1 MGLRYG
7 RMAAIVLFA
16 GYISYG
22 TTVKADDKTVATATP
37 TENNQELTKPVS
49 QADNSSASIFTL
61 PEVVVTAP
69 LASINTSR
77 YGDEMDTVSSGQ
89 IDDLNAQ
96 DLPTALRT
104 VPGVII
110 SQYNEMGNY
119 GGGDGG
125 AIYLRGQGSGRPGAE
140 ITTMVDG
147 IPLFAGVWTHP
158 LMDQLSINNASVIDV
173 YKSAQP
179 VLIGNMGFGAV
190 NMIPKTMGQPGF
202 ETQVQAEAGANQT
215 YTQTVETGGK
225 IGDADYYLTGGHW
238 ISDGIRP
245 NSNGEVYEGS
255 AHLGFNLGSG
265 VTATGYVAYNNSST
279 DDPGEVGATP
289 LPITQNFMFDS
300 TMAIFDLSHQDGAWS
315 GSVKGYWNTTNIN
328 WYEWDSWNLS
338 PYNSYAWSSNFGYHL
353 KEKWAADGSEIVL
366 GFDNDFYGGHTQDI
380 YPVPA
385 QANDDSSN
393 PPQFANYAPYVMLS
407 QSIVMGGGVTLIPSA
422 GVRYNIN
429 RYLGSIAGPQAGLK
443 LDDSADSFYFGYAHG
458 FNYPGVYVAINQPGQ
473 WQNLEPEIDD
483 HLEVGWNRKFTREFS
498 TNLVVFRDNVTNA
511 LWTDPADYDF
521 NFANVGSY
529 QTQGIELDAQ
539 WTPKNLPQWFAGG
552 TYLDSTPSDVPNAP
566 QWTFQGGMNAEIA
579 DVFRLNLDIQYAS
592 QQNTINLR
600 YPGPDA
606 WVNGFV
612 VLNGKLSYS
621 INPKN
626 PKNNTELF
634 IACENIGAEDYEF
647 RPGYP
652 MAKDAWM
659 AGLESKF

>member
-190 NMIPKTMGQPGF
+190 NMIP
-202 ETQVQAEAGANQT
+202 
-215 YTQTVETGGK
+215 
-225 IGDADYYLTGGHW
+225 
-238 ISDGIRP
+238 
-245 NSNGEVYEGS
+245 
-255 AHLGFNLGSG
+255 
-265 VTATGYVAYNNSST
+265 
-279 DDPGEVGATP
+279 
-289 LPITQNFMFDS
+289 
-300 TMAIFDLSHQDGAWS
+300 
-315 GSVKGYWNTTNIN
+315 
-328 WYEWDSWNLS
+328 
-338 PYNSYAWSSNFGYHL
+338 
-353 KEKWAADGSEIVL
+353 
-366 GFDNDFYGGHTQDI
+366 
-380 YPVPA
+380 
-385 QANDDSSN
+385 
-393 PPQFANYAPYVMLS
+393 
-407 QSIVMGGGVTLIPSA
+407 
-422 GVRYNIN
+422 
-429 RYLGSIAGPQAGLK
+429 
-443 LDDSADSFYFGYAHG
+443 
-458 FNYPGVYVAINQPGQ
+458 
-473 WQNLEPEIDD
+473 
-483 HLEVGWNRKFTREFS
+483 
-498 TNLVVFRDNVTNA
+498 
-511 LWTDPADYDF
+511 
-521 NFANVGSY
+521 
-529 QTQGIELDAQ
+529 
-539 WTPKNLPQWFAGG
+539 
-552 TYLDSTPSDVPNAP
+552 
-566 QWTFQGGMNAEIA
+566 
-579 DVFRLNLDIQYAS
+579 
-592 QQNTINLR
+592 
-600 YPGPDA
+600 
-606 WVNGFV
+606 
-612 VLNGKLSYS
+612 
-621 INPKN
+621 
-626 PKNNTELF
+626 
-634 IACENIGAEDYEF
+634 
-647 RPGYP
+647 
-652 MAKDAWM
+652 
-659 AGLESKF
+659 